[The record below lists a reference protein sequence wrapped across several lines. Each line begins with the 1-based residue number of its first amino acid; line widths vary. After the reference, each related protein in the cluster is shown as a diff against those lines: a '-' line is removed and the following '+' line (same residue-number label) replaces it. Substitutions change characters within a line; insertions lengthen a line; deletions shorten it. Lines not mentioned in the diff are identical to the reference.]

1 MRHTSREVTGDATTD
16 LVRRIAWWTV
26 VLAGIWAG
34 IAVAFSGWPMA
45 LGVAAG
51 ALVGLA
57 NVWLIASTMTTLL
70 RNANELRAPGRK
82 RWALLGPLI
91 AKWPLILLALFGVLW
106 YLPARPEGVAL
117 GVAIS
122 LAAAS
127 IAAIQQRKPSGPAP
141 S

>member
-1 MRHTSREVTGDATTD
+1 M
-16 LVRRIAWWTV
+16 
-26 VLAGIWAG
+26 LAGIWAA
-34 IAVAFSGWPMA
+34 IVYAISGWPMA

-57 NVWLIASTMTTLL
+57 NVWLISSTMTNLL
-70 RNANELRAPGRK
+70 RNANALRDPGRK
-82 RWALLGPLI
+82 RWAVLGPLV
-91 AKWPLILLALFGVLW
+91 AKWPVVLLALFGVLW

-127 IAAIQQRKPSGPAP
+127 IAAIQQGKPSAP
-141 S
+141 PS

>member
-1 MRHTSREVTGDATTD
+1 MSLDVSAT

-26 VLAGIWAG
+26 VLAGIWAA
-34 IAVAFSGWPMA
+34 IVYAMSGWPMA
-45 LGVAAG
+45 LGVALG

-70 RNANELRAPGRK
+70 KNANELRAPGRK
-82 RWALLGPLI
+82 RWALLGPLV
-91 AKWPLILLALFGVLW
+91 AKWPLVLLALFGVLW

-127 IAAIQQRKPSGPAP
+127 IAAIQQGKPSGPP

>member
-1 MRHTSREVTGDATTD
+1 VTDDASTL
-16 LVRRIAWWTV
+16 LVRRVAWWTV
-26 VLAGIWAG
+26 VLAGIWCA
-34 IAVAFSGWPMA
+34 IVWAWSGWPMA

-70 RNANELRAPGRK
+70 RNANELRAPGRR
-82 RWALLGPLI
+82 RWALLGPLV

-127 IAAIQQRKPSGPAP
+127 IAAIQRNKPSGPAAP
-141 S
+141 P

>member
-1 MRHTSREVTGDATTD
+1 VSLDKSAT

-26 VLAGIWAG
+26 VLAGIWAA
-34 IAVAFSGWPMA
+34 IVYAMSGWPMA
-45 LGVAAG
+45 LGVALG

-70 RNANELRAPGRK
+70 KNANELRAPGRK
-82 RWALLGPLI
+82 RWALMGPLV
-91 AKWPLILLALFGVLW
+91 AKWPLVLLALFGVLW

-127 IAAIQQRKPSGPAP
+127 IAAIQQGKPSGPAP

>member
-1 MRHTSREVTGDATTD
+1 MNGDVTAT

-26 VLAGIWAG
+26 VLAGIWAA
-34 IAVAFSGWPMA
+34 IVYAMSGWPMA
-45 LGVAAG
+45 LGVALG

-82 RWALLGPLI
+82 RWALLGPLV
-91 AKWPLILLALFGVLW
+91 AKWPLVLLALFGVLW

-127 IAAIQQRKPSGPAP
+127 IAAIQQGKPSGPP

>member
-1 MRHTSREVTGDATTD
+1 VSTEATTD
-16 LVRRIAWWTV
+16 LLRRIAGWTA
-26 VLAGIWAG
+26 VLAAIWAAIVYG
-34 IAVAFSGWPMA
+34 LSGWPMA
-45 LGVAAG
+45 LGVALG

-57 NVWLIASTMTTLL
+57 NIWLIASTMTTLL
-70 RNANELRAPGRK
+70 QNANELRAAAGRK
-82 RWALLGPLI
+82 RWALLGPLV
-91 AKWPLILLALFGVLW
+91 AKWPLVLLALFGILW

-127 IAAIQQRKPSGPAP
+127 IASIRPQQRKPSGPDP

>member
-1 MRHTSREVTGDATTD
+1 VTGDATTD

-26 VLAGIWAG
+26 VLAGIWAA
-34 IAVAFSGWPMA
+34 IALALSGWPMA

-57 NVWLIASTMTTLL
+57 NVWLIASTMTTLM

-82 RWALLGPLI
+82 RWAQQWTILGPLVM
-91 AKWPLILLALFGVLW
+91 KWPLILLALFGVLW